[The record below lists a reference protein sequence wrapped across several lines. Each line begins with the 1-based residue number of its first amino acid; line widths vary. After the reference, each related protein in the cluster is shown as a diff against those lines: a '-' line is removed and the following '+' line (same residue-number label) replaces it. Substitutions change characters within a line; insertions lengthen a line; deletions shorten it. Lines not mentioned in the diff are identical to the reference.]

1 MYAVATQTL
10 LRQIPYV
17 KGKSSRLS
25 LWGNVVNLKFDDIG
39 REEGS
44 AAEVLVC
51 FSAYRKRLR
60 SGEYFS
66 GVSKICQAVG
76 L

>member
-10 LRQIPYV
+10 LRQIPYI
-17 KGKSSRLS
+17 KGKWLS
-25 LWGNVVNLKFDDIG
+25 LWSNVVNLKFDDIG

>member
-17 KGKSSRLS
+17 KGKWLS
-25 LWGNVVNLKFDDIG
+25 LWSNVVNLKLMTLG
-39 REEGS
+39 GKGGS
-44 AAEVLVC
+44 AAEALVC